1 MHRAGRLYGEA
12 CEYLAETPTS
22 PNRKEIKN
30 MKRITLFLI
39 GLLLFL
45 TQPLVHSEVTLPRV
59 IGSNM
64 VLQRD
69 MQVPIWGWASAGE
82 EITVTLN
89 TEPLFSTT
97 AVADAE
103 GNWQVKLP
111 AMSAGGP
118 YTLRVTGENTL
129 ELTNVLFGE
138 VWVCSGQ
145 SNMQWSV
152 RASKDSE
159 AEIAAGNYPNIR
171 LFYVPRIPAGLLQKD
186 VEADWYETTPETIT
200 NFSAVAYYF
209 GRKLYKN
216 LDVPIGLI
224 NTSWGGTRIEPWT
237 PPVGFTSVPTLETIS
252 KEIEEAHTNYREQ
265 LQEKM
270 KEVEAWIAETR
281 EALETGALLTRMPE
295 NRHPL
300 RHQGR
305 PTGLYNGMVHPLVPY
320 AIRGAL
326 WYQGES
332 NLRDGMLYHEKMK
345 ALINGWREVWGQGDF
360 PFYFVQLAP
369 FNYGGRDVTPF
380 FLPQIWEAQAATLAL
395 PNTGMA
401 VTTDIGNLTDIHPRN
416 KQEVGRRLALWA
428 LAKTYGRDDV
438 THSGPLYKSM
448 EVEGNAIRLIFDAVG
463 SGLMSRDEK
472 PLTWFEIA
480 GEDKQFVE
488 AKAMIDGDTVV
499 VSSDAVANPVAVRF
513 GWHQS
518 AEPNFVNKE
527 GLPASPFRTDS
538 W

>member
-1 MHRAGRLYGEA
+1 
-12 CEYLAETPTS
+12 
-22 PNRKEIKN
+22 
-30 MKRITLFLI
+30 MKRFTLFLI
-39 GLLLFL
+39 GFLLFF
-45 TQPLVHSEVTLPRV
+45 TQTLVHAEVTLPHI

-69 MQVPIWGWASAGE
+69 MQAPIWGWASAGE
-82 EITVTLN
+82 EITITLS
-89 TEPLFSTT
+89 TESEDAESVFSTT
-97 AVADAE
+97 VVADAE
-103 GNWQVKLP
+103 GNWQIKLP

-118 YTLRVTGENTL
+118 YTLKIKGSNTL
-129 ELTNVLFGE
+129 ELTNIFFGE

-152 RASKDSE
+152 SASKDSE
-159 AEIAAGNYPNIR
+159 AEIAAANYPNIR
-171 LFYVPRIPAGLLQKD
+171 LFYVPRVPSGLLQDD
-186 VEADWYETTPETIT
+186 VEADWSETNPETIE

-216 LDVPIGLI
+216 LNVPIGLI

-237 PPVGFTSVPTLETIS
+237 PPVGFDDIPSLESIS
-252 KEIEEAHTNYREQ
+252 KEIQEANANYRQQ
-265 LQEKM
+265 LPKKM
-270 KEVEAWIAETR
+270 REIEAWIAETR
-281 EALETGALLTRMPE
+281 EALKTDARLTQIPE

-300 RHQGR
+300 RHQAR

-332 NLRDGMLYHEKMK
+332 NLQDGMLYHEKMK
-345 ALINGWREVWGQGDF
+345 ALINGWREAWGQGDF

-369 FNYGGRDVTPF
+369 YDYGGWISNPL
-380 FLPQIWEAQAATLAL
+380 FLPQIWEAQAATLSV
-395 PNTGMA
+395 PHTGMA
-401 VTTDIGNLTDIHPRN
+401 VTTDIGNLKDIHPRN

-438 THSGPLYKSM
+438 TYSGPHYKSM
-448 EVEGNAIRLIFDAVG
+448 EVEGNTIRLSFDYVG
-463 SGLMSRDEK
+463 SGLMARDEM

-488 AKAMIDGDTVV
+488 AKAAIDGDTIL
-499 VSSDAVANPVAVRF
+499 VSSETIANPVAVRF
-513 GWHQS
+513 GWHQT
-518 AEPNFVNKE
+518 AEPNLVNKE
-527 GLPASPFRTDS
+527 GLPASPFRTHS

>member
-1 MHRAGRLYGEA
+1 
-12 CEYLAETPTS
+12 
-22 PNRKEIKN
+22 
-30 MKRITLFLI
+30 MKRLVLFLI
-39 GLLLFL
+39 VYLLFS
-45 TQPLVHSEVTLPRV
+45 TQTLVYSEVTLPRV

-82 EITVTLN
+82 EVTVTLS
-89 TEPLFSTT
+89 TEAEDAEPISTTT

-103 GNWQVKLP
+103 GNWQTKLP
-111 AMSAGGP
+111 ATQAGGP
-118 YTLRVTGENTL
+118 YTLRITGSNTL

-145 SNMQWSV
+145 SNMQWPVS
-152 RASKDSE
+152 ASKDSE
-159 AEIAAGNYPNIR
+159 AEIAAGMYPKIR
-171 LFYVPRIPAGLLQKD
+171 LFYVPRVPLGVPQRD
-186 VEADWYETTPETIT
+186 VEADWHETTPQTIAG
-200 NFSAVAYYF
+200 FSAVAYYF

-237 PPVGFTSVPTLETIS
+237 PPVGLEAVPALATIS
-252 KEIEEAHTNYREQ
+252 KEVQDVQANYRAQ
-265 LQEKM
+265 LPQKM
-270 KEVEAWIAETR
+270 KDIEAWIAETR
-281 EALETGALLTRMPE
+281 KALETDAPLTPMPD
-295 NRHPL
+295 NTHPL
-300 RHQGR
+300 KHQGR
-305 PTGLYNGMVHPLVPY
+305 PTALYNGMVHPIIPY

-369 FNYGGRDVTPF
+369 FNYGGRNASPF
-380 FLPQIWEAQAATLAL
+380 FLPQIWEAQTATLVL

-401 VTTDIGNLTDIHPRN
+401 VTTDIGNLRDIHPRN

-428 LAKTYGRDDV
+428 LAKTYGREDV

-448 EVEGNAIRLIFDAVG
+448 AVESNTIRLTFDAIG

-480 GEDKQFVE
+480 GDDKQFVE
-488 AKAMIDGDTVV
+488 AQATIDGDTIV
-499 VSSDAVANPVAVRF
+499 VSSDAIANPAAVRF

-518 AEPNFVNKE
+518 AEPNFVNNE

>member
-1 MHRAGRLYGEA
+1 
-12 CEYLAETPTS
+12 
-22 PNRKEIKN
+22 

-39 GLLLFL
+39 GFLLLF
-45 TQPLVHSEVTLPRV
+45 TQPFVHAEVTLPRI

-69 MQVPIWGWASAGE
+69 MEVPLWGWASAGE
-82 EITVTLN
+82 EITITLS
-89 TEPLFSTT
+89 TEDEEAEPLFTT
-97 AVADAE
+97 TVVADAE
-103 GNWQVKLP
+103 GNWQVKMS
-111 AMSAGGP
+111 AMQAGGP
-118 YTLRVTGENTL
+118 YILRVYGLGNPAPTI

-152 RASKDSE
+152 SASKDSE
-159 AEIAAGNYPNIR
+159 AEIAAADYPNIR
-171 LFYVPRIPAGLLQKD
+171 LFYVPRVPSGLLQND
-186 VEADWYETTPETIT
+186 VAADWSETTPETIA

-237 PPVGFTSVPTLETIS
+237 PPAGFASVPTLESIS
-252 KEIEEAHTNYREQ
+252 KEIEEAHAIYR
-265 LQEKM
+265 QELPQKM
-270 KEVEAWIAETR
+270 KDIEAWIAETR
-281 EALETGALLTRMPE
+281 EALETDARLTQMPD

-300 RHQGR
+300 RHHAK

-332 NLRDGMLYHEKMK
+332 NLQDGMLYHEKMK
-345 ALINGWREVWGQGDF
+345 ALINGWREVWGQGNF

-369 FNYGGRDVTPF
+369 FNYGGWIDNPF
-380 FLPQIWEAQAATLAL
+380 SLPQIWEAQAATLSV

-401 VTTDIGNLTDIHPRN
+401 VTTDIGNLKDIHPRN

-428 LAKTYGRDDV
+428 LAKTYGREDV
-438 THSGPLYKSM
+438 TYSGPRYKSM
-448 EVEGNAIRLIFDAVG
+448 TVEGSEIRLSFDYVG
-463 SGLMSRDEK
+463 SGLMARDEK

-488 AKAMIDGDTVV
+488 AQAMIEDDTVV
-499 VSSDAVANPVAVRF
+499 VSSDTVVNPVAVRF

-527 GLPASPFRTDS
+527 GLPASPFRTDK

>member
-1 MHRAGRLYGEA
+1 
-12 CEYLAETPTS
+12 
-22 PNRKEIKN
+22 
-30 MKRITLFLI
+30 MKRVTLFLI
-39 GLLLFL
+39 GFLLLF
-45 TQPLVHSEVTLPRV
+45 TQPLVHAEVTLPRV
-59 IGSNM
+59 IGNNM

-89 TEPLFSTT
+89 AGTEGAEPLFSTT
-97 AVADAE
+97 VVADAE
-103 GNWQVKLP
+103 GNWQIKLP
-111 AMSAGGP
+111 AMQAGGP

-129 ELTNVLFGE
+129 KLMNVLFGE

-152 RASKDSE
+152 NASKDSE
-159 AEIAAGNYPNIR
+159 AEIAAAMYPKIR
-171 LFYVPRIPAGLLQKD
+171 LFYVPRVPSGLLQQD
-186 VEADWYETTPETIT
+186 VEADWYETNPETIA

-237 PPVGFTSVPTLETIS
+237 PPVGFAAVPALASIY
-252 KEIEEAHTNYREQ
+252 KEVQDIQANYREQ
-265 LQEKM
+265 LPQKM
-270 KEVEAWIAETR
+270 KEMEAWIAETR
-281 EALETGALLTRMPE
+281 KALETDALLTQMPD

-300 RHQGR
+300 RHQAR
-305 PTGLYNGMVHPLVPY
+305 PTGLYNGMVHPLIPY
-320 AIRGAL
+320 AVRGAL

-345 ALINGWREVWGQGDF
+345 ALINGWRQVWGQGDF

-369 FNYGGRDVTPF
+369 FNYGGRNASPF

-395 PNTGMA
+395 LNTGMA

-428 LAKTYGRDDV
+428 LAKTYGREDV
-438 THSGPLYKSM
+438 TYSGPLYKSM
-448 EVEGNAIRLIFDAVG
+448 VVEENTVRLSFDSVG
-463 SGLMSRDEK
+463 GGLMAQDGK

-488 AKAMIDGDTVV
+488 AKATIDGDTIV

-527 GLPASPFRTDS
+527 GLPASPFRTHP

>member
-1 MHRAGRLYGEA
+1 
-12 CEYLAETPTS
+12 
-22 PNRKEIKN
+22 
-30 MKRITLFLI
+30 MKRITLFFI
-39 GLLLFL
+39 GFLLLF
-45 TQPLVHSEVTLPRV
+45 TQPFGHAEVTLPRV

-69 MQVPIWGWASAGE
+69 MEVPIWGWASAGK
-82 EITVTLN
+82 EITISLSTDN
-89 TEPLFSTT
+89 ESAESLFSTT
-97 AVADAE
+97 TVADAK
-103 GNWQVKLP
+103 GNWRIELP

-118 YTLRVTGENTL
+118 YRLHVTSSNTL

-138 VWVCSGQ
+138 VWICSGQ
-145 SNMQWSV
+145 SNMEWSV

-159 AEIAAGNYPNIR
+159 TEIAAADYPMIR
-171 LFYVPRIPAGLLQKD
+171 LFDIPHRPSGLLQQD
-186 VEADWYETTPETIT
+186 VEADWHATTPKTIE
-200 NFSAVAYYF
+200 NFSAVGYYF

-224 NTSWGGTRIEPWT
+224 STNWGGTRIEPWT
-237 PPVGFTSVPTLETIS
+237 PPVGFANVPALKSIS
-252 KEIEEAHTNYREQ
+252 KEIQDADANYYQQ
-265 LQEKM
+265 LPQKM
-270 KEVEAWIAETR
+270 KEIEAWIAETR
-281 EALETGALLTRMPE
+281 KALETGARLTQMPE
-295 NRHPL
+295 NRHAL
-300 RHQGR
+300 RHHAR
-305 PTGLYNGMVHPLVPY
+305 PTGLYNGMVHPIVPY
-320 AIRGAL
+320 AMRGAL

-345 ALINGWREVWGQGDF
+345 ALINGWREVWEQGDF

-369 FNYGGRDVTPF
+369 FNYGGRNADPL
-380 FLPQIWEAQAATLAL
+380 FLPQIWEAQAATLAV

-401 VTTDIGNLTDIHPRN
+401 VTTDIGNLRDIHPRN

-428 LAKTYGRDDV
+428 LAKTYSRNDV

-448 EVEGNAIRLIFDAVG
+448 KVAGNTIRLSFDSVG
-463 SGLMSRDEK
+463 SGLMARDEQ

-488 AKAMIDGDTVV
+488 AKATIDGDTIV
-499 VSSDAVANPVAVRF
+499 VSSDTVANPVAVRF

-527 GLPASPFRTDS
+527 GLPASPFRTYP

>member
-1 MHRAGRLYGEA
+1 
-12 CEYLAETPTS
+12 
-22 PNRKEIKN
+22 
-30 MKRITLFLI
+30 MKRLVLFLI
-39 GLLLFL
+39 VYLLLF
-45 TQPLVHSEVTLPRV
+45 TGSLVHAEVTLPRV

-69 MQVPIWGWASAGE
+69 IQVPIWGWASAGE
-82 EITVTLN
+82 EVTVTLS
-89 TEPLFSTT
+89 TEAEGAEPISTT
-97 AVADAE
+97 TVVADAD
-103 GNWQVKLP
+103 GNWQTKLP
-111 AMSAGGP
+111 ATQAGGP
-118 YTLRVTGENTL
+118 YTLQIKGNNTL
-129 ELTNVLFGE
+129 ELRNILFGE

-145 SNMQWSV
+145 SNMQWPVS
-152 RASKDSE
+152 ASKDSE
-159 AEIAAGNYPNIR
+159 TEIAAGMYPKIR
-171 LFYVPRIPAGLLQKD
+171 LFYIPRVPSGLPQQD
-186 VEADWYETTPETIT
+186 VEADWHETTPQTIAG
-200 NFSAVAYYF
+200 FSAVAYYF

-237 PPVGFTSVPTLETIS
+237 PPVGLAAVSALATIS
-252 KEIEEAHTNYREQ
+252 QEVQDVQANYRAQ
-265 LQEKM
+265 LPQKM
-270 KEVEAWIAETR
+270 KDIEAWIGETR
-281 EALETGALLTRMPE
+281 KALERDVPLTPMPD
-295 NRHPL
+295 NTHPL
-300 RHQGR
+300 KHQGR
-305 PTGLYNGMVHPLVPY
+305 PTALYNGMVHPIVPY

-369 FNYGGRDVTPF
+369 FNYGGRNASPF
-380 FLPQIWEAQAATLAL
+380 FLPKIWEAQAATLAL

-401 VTTDIGNLTDIHPRN
+401 VTTDIGNLRDIHPRN

-428 LAKTYGRDDV
+428 LAKTYGREDV

-448 EVEGNAIRLIFDAVG
+448 AVEGNTIRLTFDAIG

-480 GEDKQFVE
+480 GDDKQFVE
-488 AKAMIDGDTVV
+488 AQATIDGNTIV
-499 VSSDAVANPVAVRF
+499 VSSDAIANPAAVRF

-538 W
+538 WEK

>member
-1 MHRAGRLYGEA
+1 
-12 CEYLAETPTS
+12 
-22 PNRKEIKN
+22 
-30 MKRITLFLI
+30 MKRLVLFLI
-39 GLLLFL
+39 VYLLLS
-45 TQPLVHSEVTLPRV
+45 TQVLVYSEVTLPRV

-69 MQVPIWGWASAGE
+69 MQAPIWGWASAGE
-82 EITVTLN
+82 EVTITLSAEAEDV
-89 TEPLFSTT
+89 EPLFSTT
-97 AVADAE
+97 MVADAE

-111 AMSAGGP
+111 AMAAGGP
-118 YTLRVTGENTL
+118 YTLRVKGSNTL

-138 VWVCSGQ
+138 VWICSGQ

-152 RASKDSE
+152 SASKDSE
-159 AEIAAGNYPNIR
+159 AEITAAMYPKIR
-171 LFYVPRIPAGLLQKD
+171 LFYIPRVPSGFPQQD
-186 VEADWYETTPETIT
+186 VDAAWSETTPETIAS
-200 NFSAVAYYF
+200 FSAVAYYF

-237 PPVGFTSVPTLETIS
+237 PPAGLAAVPALATIH
-252 KEIEEAHTNYREQ
+252 KEVQDVQANYRAQ
-265 LQEKM
+265 LPEKI
-270 KEVEAWIAETR
+270 KDIEAWIAETR
-281 EALETGALLTRMPE
+281 KALEMGAALTEMPE
-295 NRHPL
+295 NTHPL
-300 RHQGR
+300 RHQQR
-305 PTGLYNGMVHPLVPY
+305 PTALYNGMVHPILPY

-369 FNYGGRDVTPF
+369 FNYGGRNANPF
-380 FLPQIWEAQAATLAL
+380 FLPQIWEAQTATLAL

-401 VTTDIGNLTDIHPRN
+401 VTTDIGNLRDIHPRN

-428 LAKTYGRDDV
+428 LAKTYGRNDV

-448 EVEGNAIRLIFDAVG
+448 AVEGNTIRLTFDAIG
-463 SGLMSRDEK
+463 SGLMSRNDK
-472 PLTWFEIA
+472 PLTWFQIA
-480 GEDKQFVE
+480 GEDKEFVE
-488 AKAMIDGDTVV
+488 AEATIDGDTVV
-499 VSSDAVANPVAVRF
+499 VSSNAITNPIAVRF

-518 AEPNFVNKE
+518 AEPNFMNKE

>member
-1 MHRAGRLYGEA
+1 
-12 CEYLAETPTS
+12 
-22 PNRKEIKN
+22 
-30 MKRITLFLI
+30 MKRFVPFLI
-39 GLLLFL
+39 VYLLLFV
-45 TQPLVHSEVTLPRV
+45 QPLVYSEVTLPHI

-82 EITVTLN
+82 EVTITLSAGSEGA
-89 TEPLFSTT
+89 EPVSTT
-97 AVADAE
+97 TVVADAE
-103 GNWQVKLP
+103 GNWQIKLP
-111 AMSAGGP
+111 AMAAGGP
-118 YTLRVTGENTL
+118 YTLRVEGNNTL

-152 RASKDSE
+152 SASKDNE
-159 AEIAAGNYPNIR
+159 AEIAAAMYPKIR
-171 LFYVPRIPAGLLQKD
+171 LFYVPRVPSGFPEQD
-186 VEADWYETTPETIT
+186 VAATWSETTPETIP

-237 PPVGFTSVPTLETIS
+237 PPTGLAAVPALASIS
-252 KEIEEAHTNYREQ
+252 KEVRDVQANYRAQ
-265 LQEKM
+265 LPEKINAI
-270 KEVEAWIAETR
+270 EAWIAKTR
-281 EALETGALLTRMPE
+281 KALETGAVLTEMPD
-295 NRHPL
+295 NTHPL
-300 RHQGR
+300 KHQGR
-305 PTGLYNGMVHPLVPY
+305 PTALYNGMVHPLIPY

-345 ALINGWREVWGQGDF
+345 ALIKGWRAVWGQGDF

-369 FNYGGRDVTPF
+369 FNYGGRNASPY
-380 FLPQIWEAQAATLAL
+380 FLPQIWEAQTATLAL

-401 VTTDIGNLTDIHPRN
+401 VTTDIGNLRDIHPRN
-416 KQEVGRRLALWA
+416 KQDVGRRLALWA
-428 LAKTYGRDDV
+428 LAKDYGREDV
-438 THSGPLYKSM
+438 TYSGPLYKSM
-448 EVEGNAIRLIFDAVG
+448 AVEGNTIRLTFDGIG
-463 SGLMSRDEK
+463 SGLTSRDEE

-488 AKAMIDGDTVV
+488 AEATIDGDTVV
-499 VSSDAVANPVAVRF
+499 VSSENVTEPVAVRF

-518 AEPNFVNKE
+518 AEPNFINKE
-527 GLPASPFRTDS
+527 GLPASPFRTRP
-538 W
+538 

>member
-1 MHRAGRLYGEA
+1 
-12 CEYLAETPTS
+12 
-22 PNRKEIKN
+22 
-30 MKRITLFLI
+30 MKLTTLFLI
-39 GLLLFL
+39 GFLLLF
-45 TQPLVHSEVTLPRV
+45 TGNFVYSEVTLPRV

-69 MQVPIWGWASAGE
+69 MQAPIWGWASAGE
-82 EITVTLN
+82 EISVTLSAEAEGV
-89 TEPLFSTT
+89 EPISTTT

-103 GNWQVKLP
+103 GNWRTELP
-111 AMSAGGP
+111 AMAAGGP
-118 YTLRVTGENTL
+118 YTLRVKGSNTL

-145 SNMQWSV
+145 SNMQWPVS
-152 RASKDSE
+152 ASKDSE
-159 AEIAAGNYPNIR
+159 AEIAAGMYPKIR
-171 LFYVPRIPAGLLQKD
+171 LFYVPRVPSGLLQQD
-186 VEADWYETTPETIT
+186 VAADWYETTPETIP

-237 PPVGFTSVPTLETIS
+237 PPVGLDAVPALESIS
-252 KEIEEAHTNYREQ
+252 KEVQDVQANYREQ
-265 LQEKM
+265 LPEKM
-270 KEVEAWIAETR
+270 REIEAWIAETR
-281 EALETGALLTRMPE
+281 KALETGAHLTQMP
-295 NRHPL
+295 NNTHPL
-300 RHQGR
+300 AHQGR
-305 PTGLYNGMVHPLVPY
+305 PTALYNGMVHPILPY

-369 FNYGGRDVTPF
+369 FNYGGRDASPF

-401 VTTDIGNLTDIHPRN
+401 VITDIGNLRDIHPRN

-428 LAKTYGRDDV
+428 LAKTYGREDV

-448 EVEGNAIRLIFDAVG
+448 AVEGNAIRLTFDAVG
-463 SGLMSRDEK
+463 SGLMAQDEK

-488 AKAMIDGDTVV
+488 AQATIDGDTII
-499 VSSDAVANPVAVRF
+499 VSSEAVAKPVAARF

>member
-1 MHRAGRLYGEA
+1 
-12 CEYLAETPTS
+12 
-22 PNRKEIKN
+22 
-30 MKRITLFLI
+30 MKRFILFFTVF
-39 GLLLFL
+39 LLFFAQNL
-45 TQPLVHSEVTLPRV
+45 AHSEVTLPHV
-59 IGSNM
+59 IGNNM

-82 EITVTLN
+82 EVTITLSAEAEGV
-89 TEPLFSTT
+89 EPLSTRT
-97 AVADAE
+97 VVADAE
-103 GNWQVKLP
+103 GNWQIKLP
-111 AMSAGGP
+111 AMAAGGP
-118 YTLRVTGENTL
+118 YTLRVKGSNTL
-129 ELTNVLFGE
+129 ELTNILFGE

-152 RASKDSE
+152 NASKDNE
-159 AEIAAGNYPNIR
+159 AEIAAAMYPKIR
-171 LFYVPRIPAGLLQKD
+171 LFYVPRVPSGLPQQD
-186 VEADWYETTPETIT
+186 VVANWYETTPETIP

-237 PPVGFTSVPTLETIS
+237 PPVGLDAVPALATIS
-252 KEIEEAHTNYREQ
+252 KEVQDIQANYRAQ
-265 LQEKM
+265 LPQKV
-270 KEVEAWIAETR
+270 KEIEAWIAETR
-281 EALETGALLTRMPE
+281 DALETDAPLTPMPD
-295 NRHPL
+295 NTHPL
-300 RHQGR
+300 RHQQR
-305 PTGLYNGMVHPLVPY
+305 PTALYNGMVHPIVPY
-320 AIRGAL
+320 GIRGAL

-345 ALINGWREVWGQGDF
+345 ALINGWREVWKQGDF

-369 FNYGGRDVTPF
+369 FNYGGRNASPF

-401 VTTDIGNLTDIHPRN
+401 VTTDIGNLRDIHPRN

-448 EVEGNAIRLIFDAVG
+448 AVEQNAIRLTFDAIG
-463 SGLMSRDEK
+463 SGLMSRDGE
-472 PLTWFEIA
+472 PLTWFQIA
-480 GEDKQFVE
+480 GEDQEFVE
-488 AKAMIDGDTVV
+488 ASATIDGNTIV
-499 VSSDAVANPVAVRF
+499 VSSDTIANPVAVRF

-538 W
+538 WENSR

>member
-1 MHRAGRLYGEA
+1 
-12 CEYLAETPTS
+12 
-22 PNRKEIKN
+22 
-30 MKRITLFLI
+30 MKRTTLFLI

-45 TQPLVHSEVTLPRV
+45 TQPFIHAEVTLPHV

-64 VLQRD
+64 VLQRN
-69 MQVPIWGWASAGE
+69 MQAPIWGWAAPGE
-82 EITVTLN
+82 EVTITLSAEAEGV
-89 TEPLFSTT
+89 EPISTTT

-111 AMSAGGP
+111 AMAAGGP
-118 YTLRVTGENTL
+118 YTLRIKGSNTL

-152 RASKDSE
+152 NASKDNE
-159 AEIAAGNYPNIR
+159 AEIAAAMYPKIR
-171 LFYVPRIPAGLLQKD
+171 LFYIPRVPSGLLQKD
-186 VEADWYETTPETIT
+186 VAADWYETTPETIS

-237 PPVGFTSVPTLETIS
+237 PPVGLAGVPALAAIN
-252 KEIEEAHTNYREQ
+252 KEVEDIQTNYRAQ
-265 LQEKM
+265 LPEKM
-270 KEVEAWIAETR
+270 DAIEAWIAETR
-281 EALETGALLTRMPE
+281 KALETDVQLRQMP
-295 NRHPL
+295 NNTHPL
-300 RHQGR
+300 AHQQR
-305 PTGLYNGMVHPLVPY
+305 PTALYNGMVHPIVPY

-369 FNYGGRDVTPF
+369 FNYGGRNASPF
-380 FLPQIWEAQAATLAL
+380 FLPQIWEAQTTTLAL

-401 VTTDIGNLTDIHPRN
+401 VTTDIGNLRDIHPRN
-416 KQEVGRRLALWA
+416 KQDVGRRLALWA
-428 LAKTYGRDDV
+428 LAKDYGRDDV
-438 THSGPLYKSM
+438 TYSGPLYKSM
-448 EVEGNAIRLIFDAVG
+448 AVEGDTIRLTFNHIG
-463 SGLMSRDEK
+463 SGLTSRDEE
-472 PLTWFEIA
+472 PLTWFQIA
-480 GEDKQFVE
+480 GEDKEFVE
-488 AKAMIDGDTVV
+488 AKATIDGDTVI
-499 VSSDAVANPVAVRF
+499 VSSDAIANPVAVRF

-518 AEPNFVNKE
+518 AEPNFMNKE
-527 GLPASPFRTDS
+527 ELPASPFRTDS

>member
-1 MHRAGRLYGEA
+1 
-12 CEYLAETPTS
+12 
-22 PNRKEIKN
+22 

-39 GLLLFL
+39 GFLLLFAGN
-45 TQPLVHSEVTLPRV
+45 LVHAEVTLPRV

-64 VLQRD
+64 VLQRNV
-69 MQVPIWGWASAGE
+69 QAPIWGWAAPGE
-82 EITVTLN
+82 QVTITLN
-89 TEPLFSTT
+89 TEAEGVEPISTTT
-97 AVADAE
+97 AVTDAE
-103 GNWQVKLP
+103 GKWQVKLP
-111 AMSAGGP
+111 AMAAGGP
-118 YTLRVTGENTL
+118 YTLRIKGRNTL

-152 RASKDSE
+152 NASKDNE
-159 AEIAAGNYPNIR
+159 AEIAAAMYPKIR
-171 LFYVPRIPAGLLQKD
+171 LFYIPRVPSGLLQKN
-186 VEADWYETTPETIT
+186 VEADWYETTPETIP

-237 PPVGFTSVPTLETIS
+237 PPIGLANVPALAAIN
-252 KEIEEAHTNYREQ
+252 KEVEDIQANYRAQ
-265 LQEKM
+265 LPDKINAI
-270 KEVEAWIAETR
+270 EAWIAETR
-281 EALETGALLTRMPE
+281 KALETDAQLRQMPD
-295 NRHPL
+295 NTHPL
-300 RHQGR
+300 AHQQR
-305 PTGLYNGMVHPLVPY
+305 PTALYNGMVHPIVPY

-345 ALINGWREVWGQGDF
+345 ALINGWREVWGQGEF

-369 FNYGGRDVTPF
+369 FNYGGRNASPF
-380 FLPQIWEAQAATLAL
+380 FLPQIWEAQTATLAL

-401 VTTDIGNLTDIHPRN
+401 VITDIGNLRDIHPRN
-416 KQEVGRRLALWA
+416 KQDVGRRLALWA
-428 LAKTYGRDDV
+428 LAKDYGREDV
-438 THSGPLYKSM
+438 TYSGPLYKSM
-448 EVEGNAIRLIFDAVG
+448 AVEGDTIRLTFDHIG
-463 SGLMSRDEK
+463 SGLTSRDEE

-488 AKAMIDGDTVV
+488 AEATIDGDTVI
-499 VSSDAVANPVAVRF
+499 VSSDAIPNPVAVRF

-527 GLPASPFRTDS
+527 GLPASPFRTDT